1 MQKQS
6 GIASIE
12 ALIAMFIFSL
22 GILAL
27 AGMQASLYA
36 RNQDARFRMLASVS
50 ANELV
55 SIAIADAAN
64 ASCYTV
70 PVNTQ
75 QNCANLTAQ
84 NYTKSW
90 VTEVTK
96 ILPAATNNPP
106 QVTLNANRDFTI
118 SLFWQRP
125 QDIQPHSY
133 TLITRLGN

>member
-1 MQKQS
+1 MQNQR
-6 GIASIE
+6 GIAVVE

-55 SIAIADAAN
+55 SVAIADAAN
-64 ASCYTV
+64 AVCYTV
-70 PVNTQ
+70 PVNAQ
-75 QNCANLTAQ
+75 QNCDNKKAQ
-84 NYTKSW
+84 DYTKSW
-90 VTEVTK
+90 VADVTGM
-96 ILPAATNNPP
+96 LPAATDNPP
-106 QVTLNANRDFTI
+106 QVSLNANKDFTI
-118 SLFWQRP
+118 ALFWQRP

-133 TLITRLGN
+133 TLMTRLGS

>member
-55 SIAIADAAN
+55 SVAIADAAN
-64 ASCYTV
+64 AACYTV

-75 QNCANLTAQ
+75 QNCGNLTAQ

-96 ILPAATNNPP
+96 MLPAATNNPP
-106 QVTLNANRDFTI
+106 QVILNANRDFTI

-133 TLITRLGN
+133 TLITRLGS